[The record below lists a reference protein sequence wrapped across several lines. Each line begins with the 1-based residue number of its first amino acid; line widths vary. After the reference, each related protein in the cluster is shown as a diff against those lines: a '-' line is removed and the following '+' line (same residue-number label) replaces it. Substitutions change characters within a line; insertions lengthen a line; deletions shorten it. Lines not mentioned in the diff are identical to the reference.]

1 MGYLYPSTACA
12 AYEAG
17 VIKDIKDNNAVNETE
32 LQLPFIS
39 GAVTHRPADRVM
51 LHCTVIN

>member
-1 MGYLYPSTACA
+1 MGYLCPSTACA

-17 VIKDIKDNNAVNETE
+17 VIIDSQDNNVVNETE

-39 GAVTHRPADRVM
+39 GAVNP
-51 LHCTVIN
+51 